1 MTVMEKKEYLL
12 DNLFVV
18 VDCQFDG
25 ETQRCKTAFMQS
37 QGNYTN
43 DIELAFKFISR
54 DDARHYAKDEEIIRI
69 GDLRP
74 DAWVIGHRKNL
85 CDYVLQR
92 IDDKGAIHMGDAHDL
107 SVLLFDS
114 KKGAQEYM
122 KKYPQ
127 LKGENKVIPYFHDSQ
142 IAKLVEKNIRD
153 FELNMTDADR
163 FKRITEWMAD
173 TFKAKNHDYGNSF
186 AELFGEYGMT
196 YAVMHLKEKINRI
209 KVLSETQG
217 QVKQESINDSL
228 MDAANYCILTLIEL
242 EKKKLGVCSK

>member
-1 MTVMEKKEYLL
+1 MMFMEKKEYLL

-18 VDCQFDG
+18 VDCQFDA

-37 QGNYTN
+37 QGSYTN

-74 DAWVIGHRKNL
+74 DAWVIGYRKNMH
-85 CDYVLQR
+85 DYVFQR
-92 IDDKGAIHMGDAHDL
+92 IDEKGAMYMGGAHDPFL
-107 SVLLFDS
+107 PFNS
-114 KKGAQEYM
+114 KDAALEYM
-122 KKYPQ
+122 EKYPQ
-127 LKGENKVIPYFHDSQ
+127 LKGDNKVIPYFHSSQ
-142 IAKLVEKNIRD
+142 IAKLVQKNIRD

-163 FKRITEWMAD
+163 FKRITEWMAE

-186 AELFGEYGMT
+186 AKLFAKYGMK
-196 YAVMHLKEKINRI
+196 YALMHLEEKLNRI
-209 KVLSETQG
+209 ETLSEKEG
-217 QVKQESINDSL
+217 LVKQESINDSL

-242 EKKKLGVCSK
+242 EKQKLGLCSK

>member
-1 MTVMEKKEYLL
+1 MRNMEKKEYLL

-18 VDCQFDG
+18 VDCQFDA

-37 QGNYTN
+37 QGSYTN

-69 GDLRP
+69 GDLHP

-85 CDYVLQR
+85 YDYVLQR
-92 IDDKGAIHMGDAHDL
+92 IDEKGAMHMGGAHDL
-107 SVLLFDS
+107 SVLLFNS
-114 KKGAQEYM
+114 KKAAQEYM
-122 KKYPQ
+122 DKYPQ
-127 LKGENKVIPYFHDSQ
+127 LKGENKVIPYFTDKQ
-142 IAKLVEKNIRD
+142 IAMLAGKNSSD
-153 FELNMTDADR
+153 LELNMTDADR

-186 AELFGEYGMT
+186 AELFAEYGMT
-196 YAVMHLKEKINRI
+196 YAIMHLKEKINRI